1 MYWGTC
7 FLPSSSSCLRCAEPS
22 NLRRTPVS
30 QLVRADLNSCSDPQP
45 GFNSMTADVSTW
57 SQFTVIAAVATVSFV
72 ITLTVVSRNKL

>member
-1 MYWGTC
+1 
-7 FLPSSSSCLRCAEPS
+7 
-22 NLRRTPVS
+22 VS

-72 ITLTVVSRNKL
+72 ITLTVVS